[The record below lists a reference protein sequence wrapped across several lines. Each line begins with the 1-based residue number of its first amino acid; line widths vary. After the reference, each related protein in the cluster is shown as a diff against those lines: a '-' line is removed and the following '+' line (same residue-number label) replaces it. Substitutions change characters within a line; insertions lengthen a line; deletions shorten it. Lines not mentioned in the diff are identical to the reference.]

1 MKKDGII
8 NDLFSKCT
16 NLNYEINEKINDVR
30 KGSNMLSALDKI
42 KEKISERIENLHE
55 SMKLLEREIN
65 ELTITSQSS
74 LLWKKYFKNNIFF
87 VNI

>member
-1 MKKDGII
+1 MKKDTLI
-8 NDLFSKCT
+8 NELFSKCT

-74 LLWKKYFKNNIFF
+74 LLWKKYLNHL
-87 VNI
+87 